1 MAESPSWTGPRT
13 KGTSTKTVATSVSVP
28 ASFAF
33 GWAAS
38 GSMLGM
44 LSVYALFLALNF
56 RFLLITC
63 TLTGKGCEVDKHVPR
78 DGDRIGLGCMTLV
91 FPGT

>member
-1 MAESPSWTGPRT
+1 
-13 KGTSTKTVATSVSVP
+13 
-28 ASFAF
+28 
-33 GWAAS
+33 
-38 GSMLGM
+38 M